1 MSVKNIKDFK
11 NHLIGELGVELWR
24 RSDSESMN
32 SIFIFG
38 RINRD
43 TYNNMNLSLRE
54 NSIDPYFQLDKTSR
68 EVNVFFLN
76 KILSRIKII
85 HTDIINIINN
95 PKEYCLFEE
104 DSPDYN
110 QDIEKRDKEIIEK
123 LSTID
128 KCFKELEQH
137 IQEGLTHIPPE
148 KQIEKNQFYI
158 IEKRKLLDIVN
169 RCIDRY
175 NSIIEEIRNRDYHNM
190 HTLYNMKIYPE
201 IVLKSI
207 KLGECDYGSLIEAL
221 EPKVPSEKDNKT
233 IVDWLRR

>member
-1 MSVKNIKDFK
+1 MNVKNIKDFR
-11 NHLIGELGVELWR
+11 NHLIEELGVELWR
-24 RSDSESMN
+24 RSDSELMN

-43 TYNNMNLSLRE
+43 TYDNMNLSLRE

-68 EVNVFFLN
+68 EVNVFFLS

-104 DSPDYN
+104 ESPDYN
-110 QDIEKRDKEIIEK
+110 QD
-123 LSTID
+123 
-128 KCFKELEQH
+128 
-137 IQEGLTHIPPE
+137 
-148 KQIEKNQFYI
+148 

-221 EPKVPSEKDNKT
+221 EPKVPNEKDNKT